1 MFREFSSDYH
11 RQEIVGNLITHIGSG
26 VDYEIES
33 ALKTLENMLDDPI
46 MLRGLKKFVAF
57 IRGLLDYVE
66 YLNTQQQRSVFKI
79 LTTLSLPSLRVTKP
93 SASNGNIDEVTI
105 IVRKMLASTLPQVKK
120 VGIVGGVAILCVVS
134 SVEKVFANQMDAGAS
149 QSSIMVG
156 TQSLQSTEKQN
167 QSNSFFRK
175 LSIDMLRMLQDN
187 CSKSNGGMNA
197 MAVFYEELALVIS
210 TNRYGKSGLSK
221 SLQSILMDTFSSR
234 LERECFID
242 IPPLALQREIHGEKS
257 TESGISIGSS
267 KAYVG
272 GSVVSSFQFNLDLT
286 HAQVAVNILPLLASR
301 RIDDENNVCAI

>member
-33 ALKTLENMLDDPI
+33 ALKTLESMLDEPI
-46 MLRGLKKFVAF
+46 MLGGLKKFVAF

-66 YLNTQQQRSVFKI
+66 YLDTQQQRSVFKI
-79 LTTLSLPSLRVTKP
+79 LTTLSLPSSRVMQP
-93 SASNGNIDEVTI
+93 NSSNGNIDEVTI
-105 IVRKMLASTLPQVKK
+105 IVRKMLASALPQVKK

-134 SVEKVFANQMDAGAS
+134 SVEKVFANQIDAGAS

-156 TQSLQSTEKQN
+156 SQSLHSIEKQIP
-167 QSNSFFRK
+167 SNSLFRK
-175 LSIDMLRMLQDN
+175 LTIDMLRMLQDS
-187 CSKSNGGMNA
+187 CSKSSGGMNA

-210 TNRYGKSGLSK
+210 TNRYGKCGLSK

-234 LERECFID
+234 LESECFID
-242 IPPLALQREIHGEKS
+242 IPPSGLPSEMHGAQSSEG
-257 TESGISIGSS
+257 GIRN
-267 KAYVG
+267 KRAYVG

-301 RIDDENNVCAI
+301 RIDDENNVCTI